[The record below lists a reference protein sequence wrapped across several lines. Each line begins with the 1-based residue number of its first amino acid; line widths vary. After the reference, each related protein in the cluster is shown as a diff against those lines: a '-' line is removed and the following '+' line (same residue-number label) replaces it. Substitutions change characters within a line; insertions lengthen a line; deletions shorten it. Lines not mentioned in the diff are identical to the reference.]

1 MRRKTF
7 RGTSARASYG
17 FKLPA
22 VRNEQSRCR
31 ARVSTPPS
39 PPHRSNRSAA
49 PSVSRNRVR
58 TGGTRRAYLSVRWKS
73 INNDLSKTIIMEKKC
88 KDLAPPRSASFTAR
102 NPVKLQGRPLTFRNI
117 RRQILLLFLIVCYI
131 LYGAVIRLIVFILSG
146 TRHAMSVP
154 LARFTRVFFY
164 PPIMVRDA
172 RRQTYV

>member
-31 ARVSTPPS
+31 ARVSTPPP

-73 INNDLSKTIIMEKKC
+73 INNDSSKTIIMEKSAKTSPRP
-88 KDLAPPRSASFTAR
+88 APHRSPLVTR
-102 NPVKLQGRPLTFRNI
+102 LNCRRRWLTFRNI

-131 LYGAVIRLIVFILSG
+131 LYGAVIRLIVFILNVHDCTRYDG
-146 TRHAMSVP
+146 TRRAMSVP
-154 LARFTRVFFY
+154 LARFTLYFS
-164 PPIMVRDA
+164 ILL
-172 RRQTYV
+172 